1 VLPFRFRAALE
12 PGKPVNRGVK
22 MFKSLVPKN
31 EIFYELFDQ
40 ISANTVEGVQTL
52 VRMLDDCD
60 HYNEHAVS
68 LKSIEHQTDL
78 LVHNIMSHLH
88 KTFVTP
94 IDREDI
100 HQLASRLDDILDL
113 AEAASSR
120 IDLYRPCAVP
130 SEAKELGHVLLESVK
145 LVKEMVGLLR
155 NLKKPARIM
164 ELNVEINRLED
175 QADYIRRST
184 LARLFREEKDPF
196 ELIKWKDILEYIE
209 RATDR
214 CEDVADITEGIVLEN
229 T

>member
-1 VLPFRFRAALE
+1 ML
-12 PGKPVNRGVK
+12 
-22 MFKSLVPKN
+22 KSLLPKN
-31 EIFYELFDQ
+31 ENFYELFDK
-40 ISANTVEGVQTL
+40 ISANMVEGVQIL
-52 VRMLDDCD
+52 VRMLDDCE
-60 HYNEHAVS
+60 HYGEHAVQ
-68 LKSIEHQTDL
+68 LKSLEHQTDG
-78 LVHNIMSHLH
+78 LVHSVMAALH
-88 KTFVTP
+88 KTFITP
-94 IDREDI
+94 IEREDI
-100 HQLASRLDDILDL
+100 HQLAGRLDDILDL

-130 SEAKELGHVLLESVK
+130 REARELSQVLLQSVK
-145 LVKEMVGLLR
+145 LVQEMVGLLR

-164 ELNVEINRLED
+164 ELTVEINRLED

-184 LARLFREEKDPF
+184 LARLFREEKDPI